1 MHSIAEDF
9 PKNLSF
15 ILILGACDYR
25 TLTACNHLNI
35 TNYNIRCISVP
46 QTHSQRGLKICVW
59 LWQGVDTLIPGH
71 LQHTAANIDAE
82 LQHTAVKSHVRCDPS
97 LHANKYFLQLLH
109 ISTNKYNNKSS
120 HQPLMAWDYLLSI
133 NFIPVIIIVGLFLTQ
148 LTQLRSVDKDINE
161 FLSLQICWNLPLL
174 LSFSH
179 IFFWTFFLVS
189 LCPSEPEPSE
199 TRGWG
204 HKDP

>member
-1 MHSIAEDF
+1 
-9 PKNLSF
+9 
-15 ILILGACDYR
+15 
-25 TLTACNHLNI
+25 
-35 TNYNIRCISVP
+35 
-46 QTHSQRGLKICVW
+46 
-59 LWQGVDTLIPGH
+59 
-71 LQHTAANIDAE
+71 
-82 LQHTAVKSHVRCDPS
+82 
-97 LHANKYFLQLLH
+97 
-109 ISTNKYNNKSS
+109 
-120 HQPLMAWDYLLSI
+120 MAWDYLLSI
-133 NFIPVIIIVGLFLTQ
+133 NFIPAIIIVGLFLTQ

-199 TRGWG
+199 TRGCG

>member
-1 MHSIAEDF
+1 M
-9 PKNLSF
+9 
-15 ILILGACDYR
+15 
-25 TLTACNHLNI
+25 TASDI
-35 TNYNIRCISVP
+35 
-46 QTHSQRGLKICVW
+46 LKICIW
-59 LWQGVDTLIPGH
+59 LWPGGH
-71 LQHTAANIDAE
+71 LQHTAANIDAD
-82 LQHTAVKSHVRCDPS
+82 LQHTAAKSHVRCDPT
-97 LHANKYFLQLLH
+97 LHANKYLFRLLH